1 MKGNN
6 LGNRIMR
13 KGKEVVK
20 EETGLRY
27 TFKKTSS
34 CCLSH

>member
-6 LGNRIMR
+6 LGNRTVR

-20 EETGLRY
+20 EETGLGY
-27 TFKKTSS
+27 TFKET
-34 CCLSH
+34 